1 MCRGWGKYRCVVFRR
16 NWEEVWLISPGAVL
30 VFSVLLFFFFPFHF
44 FTVVP
49 LCRKPNVF
57 QYSSLSIL
65 TVFVRLY

>member
-1 MCRGWGKYRCVVFRR
+1 MFRR
-16 NWEEVWLISPGAVL
+16 NWEEVWRISPGAVL
-30 VFSVLLFFFFPFHF
+30 VFSVSLFFSPFHF

-49 LCRKPNVF
+49 LCQKPNVF